1 MFEYLL
7 QRALAI
13 QRKRIIEYEK
23 RRNERKEGVIGG
35 DGYENAE
42 VKFSSSFL
50 FSFSFLF
57 SLFYYKNEII
67 LSWNKENGWQEKE
80 K

>member
-23 RRNERKEGVIGG
+23 RRNERKEEVIGE
-35 DGYENAE
+35 DGYENEE

-50 FSFSFLF
+50 FYFSFLF
-57 SLFYYKNEII
+57 II
-67 LSWNKENGWQEKE
+67 KMK
-80 K
+80 